1 MNAHREGWLADEY
14 VRFFALSARKDIA
27 SLYGFEEFL
36 PGYELWGSW
45 GLDALCLGRDSKL
58 YRIPWIPL
66 SEAGR
71 QDAYP
76 NIEALSSAL
85 ATLHEATPAYE
96 HFGKE
101 LHFIKPFI
109 FGGSPDDSANI
120 AMVDQSTHAQFCR
133 FWNGVYAR
141 LQTTVA

>member
-14 VRFFALSARKDIA
+14 VRIYAASSRKNIA
-27 SLYGFEEFL
+27 SLYGFDEFL
-36 PGYELWGSW
+36 PDYELWGSW
-45 GLDALCLGRDSKL
+45 GCDALCLGRDSKL

-66 SEAGR
+66 SEAHR
-71 QDAYP
+71 QEAYP
-76 NIEALSSAL
+76 SVEALDSSL

-101 LHFIKPFI
+101 VHFVTPIV
-109 FGGSPDDSANI
+109 FGGKPDDNANI
-120 AMVDQSTHAQFCR
+120 AMIDQAAHAQICR
-133 FWNGVYAR
+133 YWNKVYAR